1 MKVFFKNRILWLVFT
16 ILCYAASLLIL
27 YSNQLKLKM
36 HIETNSD
43 NLEKMNN
50 GLKTYIE
57 DVNNKQSYLNSLEQ
71 QKNTLENQVRNLNQ

>member
-1 MKVFFKNRILWLVFT
+1 
-16 ILCYAASLLIL
+16 
-27 YSNQLKLKM
+27 M